1 MRALLIVL
9 LDPGLDDLSRL
20 LHGAEPPPVQAAV
33 AEDAVE
39 ALVPAVLPRAAGLD
53 VMRLHAD
60 LAQPLLQLLGDE
72 LRTVVTADIGR
83 RAVEG
88 KKLGQL
94 SLDLCRRDRA
104 RAVDPKGDPRELID
118 HRQAAQP
125 APVRRLVRHEIV
137 APDVVRIRRLRP
149 RHIWVVLAS
158 PTPLAP
164 AQRQAFLPAQA
175 PYLLAPDAKALLLQ
189 PLMDLAVAKARVALG
204 EPVQSCEQL
213 CPVIAH
219 LGAALA

>member
-104 RAVDPKGDPRELID
+104 RAVAPKGDPRDLIAD
-118 HRQAAQP
+118 RRAAPP
-125 APVRRLVRHEIV
+125 ALVRRLVGHGIV
-137 APDVVRIRRLRP
+137 APEVVRIRRLTAGLLGAG
-149 RHIWVVLAS
+149 LAS

-164 AQRQAFLPAQA
+164 VQRQAILRAQP
-175 PYLLAPDAKALLLQ
+175 PYLLARDAKALLLP
-189 PLMDLAVAKARVALG
+189 PLVDL
-204 EPVQSCEQL
+204 
-213 CPVIAH
+213 
-219 LGAALA
+219 